1 MGKAV
6 MARSVFFSFHYQ
18 RDIFRVQQIK
28 NHHITKGSYT
38 QAGYFDGSLEEK
50 AKTSGV
56 GVVKKLINDGMVG
69 SSVLCLL
76 IGQET
81 WSRHWC
87 YYEVFRAISQ
97 GMGVFGIRI
106 HQLKIPSPTF
116 SGLLGS
122 FAPTGGISD
131 TYGISPFVNM
141 AYVAGGFRYQPQIK
155 SNNGWANA
163 PYNDDISWLSAP
175 PYLKAGVTLDT
186 LFNVYDW
193 VDDNGY
199 LQFGNWVEAAARQA
213 GR

>member
-1 MGKAV
+1 

-28 NHHITKGSYT
+28 KHHITKGSYT

-56 GVVKKLINDGMVG
+56 GVVKNLINDGMAG

-87 YYEVFRAISQ
+87 YYEAFRAISQ
-97 GMGVFGIRI
+97 GMGVFGIHI
-106 HQLKIPSPTF
+106 HQLKVPSQTL

-122 FAPTGGISD
+122 FAPTGGVAD
-131 TYGISPFVNM
+131 TYGMSPFLNM
-141 AYVAGGFRYQPQIK
+141 AYVADGLRYQPQIK
-155 SNNGWANA
+155 YKTGWADA
-163 PYNDDISWLSAP
+163 PHNDDISWLSAP
-175 PYLKAGVTLDT
+175 PYLKTGVTLDT
-186 LFNVYDW
+186 LFNIYDW
-193 VDDNGY
+193 VDHDGY

>member
-1 MGKAV
+1 

-38 QAGYFDGSLEEK
+38 QAGYFDGSLEER
-50 AKTSGV
+50 AKSSGV

-81 WSRHWC
+81 SLRHWC
-87 YYEVFRAISQ
+87 YYEVFRAISE

-106 HQLKIPSPTF
+106 HQLTIPTPRS
-116 SGLLGS
+116 SGLLS
-122 FAPTGGISD
+122 LYAPTAIVADIAG
-131 TYGISPFVNM
+131 TNPFQNM
-141 AYVAGGFRYQPQIK
+141 YYQADGLRYQPKIK
-155 SNNGWANA
+155 YNTGWADA
-163 PYNDDISWLSAP
+163 PHNDDVSWLSAP
-175 PYLKAGVTLDT
+175 PYLKTNTSLDAI
-186 LFNVYDW
+186 FKVYDW
-193 VDDNGY
+193 NDDNGY